1 MKRKLKIG
9 LDFDG
14 VIADSA
20 PLKPLTA
27 KRMFGID
34 IPSESFN
41 RKYLVEAGYITTGQ
55 YDELQMAVFHD
66 WDVGQ
71 HMEPVAGA
79 IEYIQLLLREEYLVQ
94 VISNRSGKSVLV
106 AKRWM
111 AKHGIDLE
119 IVGVGYGVS
128 KSPAACNLGLD
139 VFIDDDFEKLRL
151 LQGIVPNLF
160 LLHWERSREV
170 VLNQV
175 ASRVFSWT
183 EFYLMIQELAVE

>member
-34 IPSESFN
+34 IPAESFN
-41 RKYLVEAGYITTGQ
+41 RKHLVEAGYITTGQ

-79 IEYIQLLLREEYLVQ
+79 IEYIQLLLGEEHQVQ

-128 KSPAACNLGLD
+128 KSPAATDLCLD
-139 VFIDDDFEKLRL
+139 VFIDDDFEKLRPL
-151 LQGIVPNLF
+151 HGIVPNLF
-160 LLHWERSREV
+160 LLHSECGKDIE
-170 VLNQV
+170 LGMV
-175 ASRVFSWT
+175 ASQVFSWP
-183 EFYLMIQELAVE
+183 EFYIRIQKLAVE